1 MFSVIYINH
10 ILKYDLL
17 LILRNL
23 TRDRLS
29 YKPISQS
36 STELL
41 LSSKGKKKKKLKKK
55 QQHSKQTSA
64 E

>member
-41 LSSKGKKKKKLKKK
+41 LASKGKKKKLKKK